1 MKVGIQLP
9 LREDIYERVA
19 WAAGLGFHSGQL
31 CAWNIDLYTE
41 AIAEQ
46 LKKACRDFDFTI
58 TAIWCGWTGP
68 KTFQHPYRYATIG
81 LAPASMR
88 DRRTRELLDGA
99 AFARSIGV
107 KDVITHMGFI
117 SDNPFAEDH
126 IGVAMAVR
134 EICQKIA
141 PYGQRFLF
149 ETGEIIPS
157 TILSLIQIAEVENV
171 GVNFDPANFL
181 INGRAN
187 PSDAM
192 DRLAFMTY
200 GFHAKDGVYA
210 TGFEPKGKEVQIG
223 QGQVNFAYLL
233 QKMKDAGFDGD
244 ITIEREIKEGPERD
258 RQILEEKVYL
268 EELIKNLK

>member
-9 LREDIYERVA
+9 LREDIYDRVA
-19 WAAGLGFHSGQL
+19 WAADLGFHSGQL
-31 CAWNIDLYTE
+31 CAWNIELYTE
-41 AIAEQ
+41 AMTRQ

-58 TAIWCGWTGP
+58 TAIWCGWSGP
-68 KTFQHPYRYATIG
+68 KTFQHPYRYVTIG

-88 DRRTRELLDGA
+88 ERRTRELLDGA

-107 KDVITHMGFI
+107 KDVITHVGFV
-117 SDNPFAEDH
+117 SDNPFSEDH

-134 EICQKIA
+134 EICQTIA

-157 TILSLIQIAEVENV
+157 TIMSLIEIADVENV

-192 DRLAFMTY
+192 DRLAFITH
-200 GFHAKDGVYA
+200 GFHAKDGVSA
-210 TGFEPKGKEVQIG
+210 RGFEPKGKEVQIG
-223 QGQVNFAYLL
+223 QGQVDFAALL
-233 QKMKDAGFDGD
+233 RKLKKAGFHGD
-244 ITIEREIKEGPERD
+244 VTIEREISEGPERD

-268 EELIKNLK
+268 EEIIARLQ

>member
-1 MKVGIQLP
+1 MRVGIQLP
-9 LREDIYERVA
+9 LRENIYDRIA
-19 WAAGLGFHSGQL
+19 WAAGLGFRSGQL
-31 CAWNIDLYTE
+31 CAWNVDLYTE
-41 AIAEQ
+41 EIAEK
-46 LKKACRDFDFTI
+46 LKKACRDFDFEI

-81 LAPASMR
+81 LVPASMR
-88 DRRTRELLDGA
+88 MQRTRELLAGA

-107 KDVITHMGFI
+107 RDVITHVGFVPD
-117 SDNPFAEDH
+117 SPFDPDH

-134 EICQKIA
+134 EICQQIA

-149 ETGEIIPS
+149 ETGEIVPGN
-157 TILSLIQIAEVENV
+157 ILALIQMAEVENV

-200 GFHAKDGVYA
+200 GFHAKDGMYA
-210 TGFEPKGKEVQIG
+210 TGFDPKGKEVQIG
-223 QGQVNFAYLL
+223 QGQVDFAYLL

-244 ITIEREIKEGPERD
+244 ITIEREIAEGPERD

-268 EELIKNLK
+268 EALINDLK

>member
-1 MKVGIQLP
+1 MRVGILIP
-9 LREDIYERVA
+9 LNGDVYERIA
-19 WAAGLGFHSGQL
+19 WAAGLGFHSAQL
-31 CAWNIDLYTE
+31 SAWHMEYYCDE
-41 AIAEQ
+41 SAEKIQ
-46 LKKACRDFDFTI
+46 KACRDFDFEI

-68 KTFQHPYRYATIG
+68 RTFQHPYRYATVG
-81 LAPASMR
+81 LAPTSMR
-88 DRRTRELLDGA
+88 DTRTREILKGA
-99 AFARSIGV
+99 AFARKLGV
-107 KDVITHMGFI
+107 KDIITHLGFI
-117 SDNPFAEDH
+117 SDSPFAEDH

-141 PYGQRFLF
+141 PCGQRFLF

-157 TILSLIQIAEVENV
+157 TLLSLIQIADVENA

-210 TGFEPKGKEVQIG
+210 KGFEPKGKEVQIG
-223 QGQVNFAYLL
+223 QGQVNFADLL
-233 QKMKDAGFDGD
+233 RKMKDAGFDGD
-244 ITIEREIKEGPERD
+244 ITIEREIAEGPERD

-268 EELIKNLK
+268 EEIIAKLA

>member
-1 MKVGIQLP
+1 MRVGILLP
-9 LREDIYERVA
+9 LRANIYDRVA
-19 WAAGLGFHSGQL
+19 WAAKLGFHSGQL
-31 CAWNIDLYTE
+31 CAWHLELYTE
-41 AIAEQ
+41 EIAEQ
-46 LKKACRDFDFTI
+46 LKKACRDFDFEI
-58 TAIWCGWTGP
+58 TAVWCGWTGP
-68 KTFQHPYRYATIG
+68 VTFQHPYRYATVG

-88 DRRTRELLDGA
+88 DQRTRELLQGA

-107 KDVITHMGFI
+107 KDIITHLGFI

-157 TILSLIQIAEVENV
+157 TLLSLIQIADVENV

-187 PSDAM
+187 PTDAM
-192 DRLAFMTY
+192 ERLAFLTY
-200 GFHAKDGVYA
+200 GFHAKDAAYA
-210 TGFEPKGKEVQIG
+210 TGFEPKGKELQIG
-223 QGQVNFAYLL
+223 KGQVNFPAVL
-233 QKMKDAGFDGD
+233 QKLKNAGFDGD
-244 ITIEREIKEGPERD
+244 ISIEREIPEGPERD
-258 RQILEEKVYL
+258 REILEEKAYL
-268 EELIKNLK
+268 EEIIRNLK

>member
-1 MKVGIQLP
+1 MRVGIQLP
-9 LREDIYERVA
+9 LREDIYDRVA
-19 WAAGLGFHSGQL
+19 WAADLGFHSGQL

-41 AIAEQ
+41 EIAEK
-46 LKKACRDFDFTI
+46 LKKACRDFDFEI

-81 LAPASMR
+81 LVPASMR
-88 DRRTRELLDGA
+88 TQRTRELLAGA
-99 AFARSIGV
+99 AFARAIGV
-107 KDVITHMGFI
+107 KDIITHVGFVPD
-117 SDNPFAEDH
+117 SPFDPDH

-134 EICQKIA
+134 EICQQIA

-149 ETGEIIPS
+149 ETGEIVPGN
-157 TILSLIQIAEVENV
+157 ILALIQAAEVENA

-200 GFHAKDGVYA
+200 GFHAKDGLYA
-210 TGFEPKGKEVQIG
+210 TGFDPKGREVQIG
-223 QGQVNFAYLL
+223 QGQVDFACLL
-233 QKMKDAGFDGD
+233 QKLKDAGFDGD
-244 ITIEREIKEGPERD
+244 LTIEREIPEGPQRD
-258 RQILEEKVYL
+258 REILEEKAYL
-268 EELIKNLK
+268 EAILEKLN